1 MPAVL
6 PPVRQHLALRAEHLA
21 KRFGGVEAVVDVSF
35 EVRPGEILGVIGPNG
50 SGKTTLVNLLTGV
63 EQVDR
68 GRVWLGQT
76 EITAAPTHRIA
87 RLGLARSFQSAVH
100 GDFSALQRVMLATG
114 VVGPTSAAAGRA
126 QAWLDRLGIGMLG
139 GRRLAELPPAV
150 ARLVDLAR
158 ALALDPSVLL
168 LDEPAAGLGER
179 ERTELAI
186 LLRELADEGRAF
198 VVVEHDMRFLMELAD
213 RMLCLDGGRVVAEG
227 TPVAIRADPRV
238 RAVYLGDE

>member
-1 MPAVL
+1 VL
-6 PPVRQHLALRAEHLA
+6 
-21 KRFGGVEAVVDVSF
+21 
-35 EVRPGEILGVIGPNG
+35 
-50 SGKTTLVNLLTGV
+50 
-63 EQVDR
+63 
-68 GRVWLGQT
+68 
-76 EITAAPTHRIA
+76 
-87 RLGLARSFQSAVH
+87 
-100 GDFSALQRVMLATG
+100 LATG
-114 VVGPTSAAAGRA
+114 AIGPTNSSAGRA
-126 QAWLDRLGIGMLG
+126 QAWLDRLGIGGLC

-158 ALALDPSVLL
+158 ALALDPGVLL

-227 TPVAIRADPRV
+227 TPAAIRADPRV